1 MLIGLSALSF
11 SYRCG
16 LIGRGTGR
24 VTGQPLSI
32 EDIVALT
39 IRAGLRSIE
48 FPLDMLPDLSPE
60 RLAVLRACLAACD
73 LTPIADSDVAD
84 VATLE
89 RHIPAAAALGI
100 RTLRV
105 TVSTVVE
112 GWRSRFIADWDRYI
126 DEVIA
131 RLREVR
137 PLAEHYGVCIAVE
150 NHQDA
155 TSDDLLRIVDAVGGD
170 HIGITF
176 DPTNAFIV
184 AEDPLTIIGR
194 LSPHIRNI
202 HLSDYTVYPSDQGW
216 RLVRCSLGE
225 GNMNLRRLFAA
236 IEQFAPTAPC
246 QIELV
251 SHTARHLR
259 LFADDWWVGYPPRD
273 IRQILPVLRQFAQT
287 SRSAGDEW
295 RTPWERG
302 AGEAQNGF
310 YEDQQFAS
318 SVSYLRAIGIL
329 PRV

>member
-1 MLIGLSALSF
+1 VLIGLSALSF

-24 VTGQPLSI
+24 VTGQPLSV
-32 EDIVALT
+32 EDIIALAV
-39 IRAGLRSIE
+39 RAGLRSIE
-48 FPLDMLPDLSPE
+48 FPLDMLPDLNPG
-60 RLAVLRACLAACD
+60 RLAALRAHLAACE
-73 LTPIADSDVAD
+73 LTPIVDSDVAD

-89 RHIPAAAALGI
+89 RHIPAAAALGASAM
-100 RTLRV
+100 RV
-105 TVSTVVE
+105 TVSTVLE
-112 GWRSRFIADWDRYI
+112 GWRSRYIADWDGYI

-131 RLREVR
+131 RLRAVR
-137 PLAEHYGVCIAVE
+137 PLAEQHAVCIAVE

-155 TSDDLLRIVDAVGGD
+155 TSDDLLRIVTAVGGD
-170 HIGITF
+170 YVGVTF
-176 DPTNAFIV
+176 DATNAFIV
-184 AEDPLTIIGR
+184 AEDPLVIIER
-194 LSPHIRNI
+194 LGPHIRTI
-202 HLSDYTVYPSDQGW
+202 HLSDYTVYPSEQGW

-225 GNMNLRRLFAA
+225 GNMNLRRLFASV
-236 IEQFAPTAPC
+236 EKFAPAAPC

-251 SHTARHLR
+251 SHNARHVR
-259 LFADDWWVGYPPRD
+259 LFADDWWAGYPPRD

-287 SRSAGDEW
+287 SRSVGDEW

-318 SVSYLRAIGIL
+318 SVSYLRSIGIL

>member
-24 VTGQPLSI
+24 VTGQPLSVD
-32 EDIVALT
+32 DIIALT
-39 IRAGLRSIE
+39 VRAGLRSIE
-48 FPLDMLPDLSPE
+48 FPLDMLPDLDPV
-60 RLAVLRACLAACD
+60 RLAALRAHLIACD
-73 LTPIADSDVAD
+73 LTPVIDSSVAD
-84 VATLE
+84 IATLE
-89 RHIPAAAALGI
+89 RHIPAAAALGAQ
-100 RTLRV
+100 TLRV
-105 TVSTVVE
+105 TVSTVIE
-112 GWRSRFIADWDRYI
+112 GWRSRFIADWDSYL

-131 RLREVR
+131 RLRAVR
-137 PLAEHYGVCIAVE
+137 PLAEHHGVCIAVE

-155 TSDDLLRIVDAVGGD
+155 TSEDLLRIVAAVGGD
-170 HIGITF
+170 QIGVTF
-176 DPTNAFIV
+176 DATNAFIV
-184 AEDPLTIIGR
+184 AEDPLAIIER
-194 LSPHIRNI
+194 LSPHIRTI
-202 HLSDYTVYPSDQGW
+202 HLSDYTVYPSEQGW

-251 SHTARHLR
+251 SHSARHVR

-273 IRQILPVLRQFAQT
+273 IRQVLPVLRQFAQT
-287 SRSAGDEW
+287 SRSVGDEW

-318 SVSYLRAIGIL
+318 SISYLRAMGIL